1 MSTYLI
7 VGNRTLPSEL
17 LARAIEER
25 LPGATRFYVVVP
37 LTPVVH
43 ALTWEEGESIR
54 AAETRLNKFLA
65 DLRSRGA
72 EAEGEVGDQDPV
84 LAMKDVLRRI
94 TADEILLST
103 LPPGRSRWL
112 GMDVPSRLRAATK
125 IAVTVLT
132 DTSPPVVVEP
142 ERLAPGAAGHDQAA
156 ST

>member
-1 MSTYLI
+1 VSNYLI

-37 LTPVVH
+37 LTPIVH

-54 AAETRLNKFLA
+54 AAETRLNEFLA

-72 EAEGEVGDQDPV
+72 VADGEVGDNDPV
-84 LAMKDVLRRI
+84 LAMQDVLRRM

-112 GMDVPSRLRAATK
+112 GMDVPSRLRAATR
-125 IAVTVLT
+125 IPVTVLT
-132 DTSPPVVVEP
+132 DTSAAVAAQP
-142 ERLAPGAAGHDQAA
+142 ERLAPSPAGPDQA
-156 ST
+156 SSP